1 MAKGLSDQY
10 INLSFKMNVTSNT
23 WIGNGSYF
31 TCIATKA
38 WRIFDYSIS
47 QFVLHSV
54 WLILVQWSGTY
65 THLDGIIFGIC
76 FFLPNRII
84 LTTWSVYQTIPRS
97 VIIWRNSFRNSLRSF
112 CVTSLETLH
121 KGNNNR
127 KDFLIIPTLM
137 TIYPLFSEKDS

>member
-1 MAKGLSDQY
+1 
-10 INLSFKMNVTSNT
+10 MNVTSIT

-76 FFLPNRII
+76 FFARQNNIDDTEYLPNDPEVCNYLKEFISEFTEEF
-84 LTTWSVYQTIPRS
+84 LCHLAW
-97 VIIWRNSFRNSLRSF
+97 N
-112 CVTSLETLH
+112 VT
-121 KGNNNR
+121 
-127 KDFLIIPTLM
+127 
-137 TIYPLFSEKDS
+137 

>member
-1 MAKGLSDQY
+1 
-10 INLSFKMNVTSNT
+10 MNVTSIT

-76 FFLPNRII
+76 FFARQNNIDDMECLPNDPEVCNYLKEFISEFTEEF
-84 LTTWSVYQTIPRS
+84 LCHLAW
-97 VIIWRNSFRNSLRSF
+97 N
-112 CVTSLETLH
+112 VT
-121 KGNNNR
+121 
-127 KDFLIIPTLM
+127 
-137 TIYPLFSEKDS
+137 